1 MDDKNRALAMATRA
15 ALLAIVDALE
25 VWLGMDRTKVMR
37 KAYRDAR
44 RDYQADYEIE

>member
-1 MDDKNRALAMATRA
+1 MIDNNRILAMAVRA
-15 ALLAIVDALE
+15 ALLSIVDALE

-44 RDYQADYEIE
+44 REYQADYEIE

>member
-1 MDDKNRALAMATRA
+1 MTIDNDRILAMAVRA

-44 RDYQADYEIE
+44 REYQIE